1 MWHTHTHTIQNRF
14 GSNGN
19 GASSVTQQ
27 QVAAAAG
34 MSPNMSP
41 NTMQQ
46 QQQQGMASM
55 SVGGLSPT
63 TAFYPSSFGT
73 MNTMNPLG
81 GATAMAMPASASG
94 PYGTTLVGLS
104 PYGFQSYMP
113 YAAGYGYAP
122 AAAIDSYTTANAL
135 SAGARMNMG
144 MLQQGGGI
152 GLSPIITPGAPIQTT
167 KELVGSSGSNLFVFH
182 IPNDM

>member
-1 MWHTHTHTIQNRF
+1 MSLCTCDTHTHTHETNRF

-19 GASSVTQQ
+19 GSSSVTQQ

-46 QQQQGMASM
+46 QQQSMASM
-55 SVGGLSPT
+55 SGISPT

-73 MNTMNPLG
+73 MNTMNTLG
-81 GATAMAMPASASG
+81 GATAMAMPANA
-94 PYGTTLVGLS
+94 YGTTLVGLS

-167 KELVGSSGSNLFVFH
+167 KELVGSPGSNLFVFH